1 MASQTNMKNNNLP
14 RDEFK
19 MNRSQQKQQK
29 QKQRSKKKVKQ
40 DRKQK
45 QKAPALPEI
54 KKEDVSDN
62 PMENIALLN
71 NHPLIRKTTNEKT
84 ILEFKILVESY
95 SLSTWKAKKIGINT
109 ISDDGIYEALDYMRK
124 LVPRGLSIITFSREN
139 ETETA
144 ILLGFRKFSGM
155 EDDSEEKIDLD
166 RANHYFRNGSM
177 ADVTHFMDT
186 NKSNGENA
194 KWTLRTIFGKTWV
207 FAGSKNTC
215 KVYPLGLNPQHWYP
229 VQSNN
234 DYGNIIASEVYDMLE
249 TMDAKDLLDD
259 FAHNIIQNSYV
270 VLGELNHPQSEHVFP
285 ITELKIEHVALL
297 GPNGIEVN
305 PVVAFQL
312 FDMFELPTVTHS
324 LKPISALDDTLQ
336 EVLDDKTS
344 EGRVLYLL
352 QETEAGYGVLALLKH
367 KSSFYVV
374 GRRIRQNFWR
384 MLVDPLVEFPGM
396 SNHMVLALATKCQ
409 QTLKKKIP
417 QLTFLPDCENK
428 KGEWVKTGVDFVSW
442 WANRYIK
449 TLKLEDKMK
458 LLDDAKSKY
467 GTTYDTFFKALPL
480 NEENVEEK
488 VEKASQKIILL
499 RGPSGCGKTYFAGL
513 LVASLDLLNKTAVIV
528 SADDYFETK
537 GSYNSKEIQL
547 AHKDCQRKALAAL
560 REGHIVIVANTNI
573 QLWEMQAYVKMSQL
587 FNVPVET
594 VNVQSFNETD
604 KTVDWLNKKNADVV
618 AKILCARTKK
628 RDTWRDEI
636 PVGVITGQI
645 KKFEA
650 CESIVDILLASV
662 PRFIPSIPAKGVY
675 NKGYAGFSHPVLMS
689 WVQEAVQTLVETKK
703 HPDIEACFDNALLRD
718 NFVKHITL
726 AFWKNFPKG
735 FDQEAFMSQLRHLS
749 LKDFKK
755 IGIGMVDGKN
765 GSRAYYI
772 VVSSSRLQKIYKSF
786 GIEDKF
792 PTLHVTIGFRYSDV
806 HGISKGVETLL
817 KL

>member
-1 MASQTNMKNNNLP
+1 MASQANTKNTI
-14 RDEFK
+14 EFK
-19 MNRSQQKQQK
+19 MNRSQKRKTGKKGKRGKQQ
-29 QKQRSKKKVKQ
+29 QKVQT
-40 DRKQK
+40 
-45 QKAPALPEI
+45 LPEI
-54 KKEDVSDN
+54 KMEDVSDN
-62 PMENIALLN
+62 PMENIVLLN
-71 NHPLIRKTTNEKT
+71 NHPLIRKTTYEKT

-95 SLSTWKAKKIGINT
+95 SLSTWKAKKFGINT
-109 ISDDGIYEALDYMRK
+109 ISDDGIYETLDYMRK
-124 LVPRGLSIITFSREN
+124 LVPRGLSIITFSKGDEK
-139 ETETA
+139 ETA
-144 ILLGFRKFSGM
+144 VLFGFRKFSGM

-166 RANHYFRNGSM
+166 KANRYFRTGTM

-194 KWTLRTIFGKTWV
+194 KWTLRTIFEKTWV

-215 KVYPLGLNPQHWYP
+215 KVYPLGLDPQHWYP
-229 VQSNN
+229 VKSNN

-259 FAHNIIQNSYV
+259 FAHDIIRNSYV

-297 GPNGIEVN
+297 GPNGVEVN

-336 EVLDDKTS
+336 EILDDKTS

-384 MLVDPLVEFPGM
+384 MLIDPLVEFPGM

-417 QLTFLPDCENK
+417 QLTFLPECENK

-442 WANRYIK
+442 WANRY
-449 TLKLEDKMK
+449 TNTTKLEDKMN

-467 GTTYDTFFKALPL
+467 GTTYDTFFKTFKKLPL
-480 NEENVEEK
+480 NEEKVEEK
-488 VEKASQKIILL
+488 VEKAGQKIILL

-513 LVASLDLLNKTAVIV
+513 LVASLDLLKQTAVIV
-528 SADDYFETK
+528 SADDYFEAK
-537 GSYNSKEIQL
+537 GSYNSKEIQR
-547 AHKDCQRKALAAL
+547 AHKDCQSKALAAL
-560 REGHIVIVANTNI
+560 RAGHIVIVANTNI

-587 FNVPVET
+587 FDIPVET
-594 VNVQSFNETD
+594 VNVQSVDEND
-604 KTVDWLNKKNADVV
+604 RQIDWLNKKNADAT
-618 AKILCARTKK
+618 AKILCSRTKK

-645 KKFEA
+645 KKFET
-650 CESIVDILLASV
+650 CESIVDIMLASV
-662 PRFIPSIPAKGVY
+662 PRFIPSVPAKGVY

-689 WVQEAVQTLVETKK
+689 WVQEAVQTLLETKK
-703 HPDIEACFDNALLRD
+703 HPDIESCFDNALLRD

-726 AFWKNFPKG
+726 AFWMDLPKSL
-735 FDQEAFMSQLRHLS
+735 DQEAFMRQLRHLS

-755 IGIGMVDGKN
+755 IGIGMVNGKN
-765 GSRAYYI
+765 GSRAYYV
-772 VVSSSRLQKIYKSF
+772 VVSSPRLQKIYKSF

-806 HGISKGVETLL
+806 HGISKGIETLL